1 MVIEL
6 ALINYMTVKQKD
18 ILRRVMEQYV
28 IKEFPMF
35 EIGIAQYLRDRRYGA
50 NPAIYGWGKPQI
62 D

>member
-1 MVIEL
+1 
-6 ALINYMTVKQKD
+6 MTVKQKD

-35 EIGIAQYLRDRRYGA
+35 EIGIAQYLLDRRYGA